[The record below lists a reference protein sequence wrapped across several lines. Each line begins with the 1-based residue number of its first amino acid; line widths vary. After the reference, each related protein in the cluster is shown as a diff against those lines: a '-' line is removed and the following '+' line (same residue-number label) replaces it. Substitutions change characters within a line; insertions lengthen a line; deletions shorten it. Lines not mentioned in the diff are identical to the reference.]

1 MTWTS
6 LINHLLHFFLPQAFM
21 GLGFVLFEGS
31 KRALKGRQN
40 TTPKMPLY
48 ALAMLFLGFLTQ
60 MAILYALQKD
70 GTVLGYVLLALVMG
84 LGHFF
89 LTRSWKFK
97 RG

>member
-1 MTWTS
+1 
-6 LINHLLHFFLPQAFM
+6 
-21 GLGFVLFEGS
+21 
-31 KRALKGRQN
+31 
-40 TTPKMPLY
+40 MPLY

-89 LTRSWKFK
+89 LTRSWKLK

>member
-6 LINHLLHFFLPQAFM
+6 LINHLLHFFLPQAFL

-31 KRALKGRQN
+31 KRAFKGRQN
-40 TTPKMPLY
+40 TTPTMPLY

-60 MAILYALQKD
+60 MAVLYALQKD

-84 LGHFF
+84 LGHVF
-89 LTRSWKFK
+89 LTRAWKVK
-97 RG
+97 RS

>member
-1 MTWTS
+1 
-6 LINHLLHFFLPQAFM
+6 
-21 GLGFVLFEGS
+21 
-31 KRALKGRQN
+31 
-40 TTPKMPLY
+40 MPLY

-89 LTRSWKFK
+89 LTCSWKFK

>member
-6 LINHLLHFFLPQAFM
+6 LINHLLHFFLPQAFL

-31 KRALKGRQN
+31 KRVFKGRQN
-40 TTPKMPLY
+40 TTPTMPLY

-60 MAILYALQKD
+60 MAVLYALQKD

-84 LGHFF
+84 LGHVF
-89 LTRSWKFK
+89 LTRAWKVK
-97 RG
+97 RS